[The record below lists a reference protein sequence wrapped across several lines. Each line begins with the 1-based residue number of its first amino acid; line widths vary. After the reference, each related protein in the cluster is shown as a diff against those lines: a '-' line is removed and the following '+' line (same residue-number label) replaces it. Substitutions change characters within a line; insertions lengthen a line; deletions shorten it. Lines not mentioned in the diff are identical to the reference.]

1 MWIVLSIAGAFTNAF
16 WTSMSKPIVQDV
28 SPVRMQLLH
37 RLTMSCVFLVPF
49 ILLGDIPAS
58 TAFWVPVVTVGV
70 LHAARWVVVLHGV
83 KRDYFSTYA
92 LYNTTPLFTILLAP
106 TLLPEKFGLT
116 VWAGIVIII
125 AGGWLFYR
133 TSRVSVHGLI
143 GALIAAGINVLSK
156 YALDMTNPV
165 GFAFL
170 FQATATVV
178 LAAGYV
184 ASRKKESDSAQWF
197 ADAKRILPLAL
208 VTCAG
213 ALCFYYALSLDT
225 ATRVTAVVRTNL
237 IFGFVLSYLVL
248 KERANL
254 PHKITGALLILAG
267 TILVAL

>member
-1 MWIVLSIAGAFTNAF
+1 MWIVLSIAGALTNAF

-28 SPVRMQLLH
+28 SPLRMQLLH
-37 RLTMSCVFLVPF
+37 RLMMSCVFLVPS

-58 TAFWVPVVTVGV
+58 TAFWVPMVTVGI

-106 TLLPEKFGLT
+106 TLLPEKFYLT

-125 AGGWLFYR
+125 GGGWLFYR

-170 FQATATVV
+170 FQASATAV
-178 LAAGYV
+178 LATGYV
-184 ASRKKESDSAQWF
+184 ASRKNESDSAQ
-197 ADAKRILPLAL
+197 
-208 VTCAG
+208 
-213 ALCFYYALSLDT
+213 
-225 ATRVTAVVRTNL
+225 
-237 IFGFVLSYLVL
+237 
-248 KERANL
+248 
-254 PHKITGALLILAG
+254 
-267 TILVAL
+267 